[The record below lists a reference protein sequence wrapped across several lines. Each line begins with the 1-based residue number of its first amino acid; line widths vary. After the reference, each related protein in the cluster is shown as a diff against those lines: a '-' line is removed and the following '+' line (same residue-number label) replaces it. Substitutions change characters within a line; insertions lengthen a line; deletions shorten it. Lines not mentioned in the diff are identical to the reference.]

1 MGLLQ
6 YAFET
11 YEKHSH
17 LTGRPVEQ
25 KEGER
30 RREPL
35 CPVGHI
41 LQKAQLTIELDTQ
54 GNFVSASAVDEPTII
69 PATEKSASR
78 TSGAEP
84 HPLCDQI
91 DYVAPD
97 NPAKHEKYLSGLR
110 AWHESEH
117 SHPLLGPVLRYVQSG
132 SIASD
137 LKRVMPETILTED
150 GSFGKGKIS
159 GMDYQ
164 KCLIRWVVGG
174 VRCWEDQSLFAAYQR
189 YSAATMEGEKGL
201 CMLSGEID
209 TIAKTHDKG
218 IIPAINGAKLISS
231 NDIQGFTFRGRFTE
245 ASQACTIGYT
255 ASQKAH
261 KALRWLAVNQGV
273 NMAGRT
279 FICWNPKGLRV
290 VEPMRGL
297 PGLNMRGDRP
307 ATPTE
312 YRENL
317 KNTLLGYRN
326 ELSATEK
333 VVIAAFDAATTG
345 RMALTYYSELT
356 GSDFLDHVENWYST
370 CCWPNGRFGPQAPDI
385 LKIAHLAF
393 GTQRQMR
400 VEADE
405 RIVKPTVQRL
415 YRCIADG
422 ERLPADIVR
431 ALVLNASQPQ
441 RYDTSS
447 QWALL
452 HAACALVRKY
462 RNDEAKREEWTMSLD
477 KQKKDRSY
485 QFGRLLALM
494 ETVERRTYE
503 DKDSKRETNAQKMRS
518 RFCQRPLET
527 AERLDR
533 AVAPYFAKLD
543 KGLYKFYK
551 DEISAIME
559 QISLCGG
566 DANAPLEDTYLMGY
580 YLQRTN
586 YKTAETEE
594 NEDVNA

>member
-1 MGLLQ
+1 MGKTNWPD
-6 YAFET
+6 FEAIIQRAVNA
-11 YEKHSH
+11 
-17 LTGRPVEQ
+17 GRV
-25 KEGER
+25 
-30 RREPL
+30 
-35 CPVGHI
+35 
-41 LQKAQLTIELDTQ
+41 Q
-54 GNFVSASAVDEPTII
+54 G
-69 PATEKSASR
+69 
-78 TSGAEP
+78 
-84 HPLCDQI
+84 
-91 DYVAPD
+91 
-97 NPAKHEKYLSGLR
+97 
-110 AWHESEH
+110 
-117 SHPLLGPVLRYVQSG
+117 G

-279 FICWNPKGLRV
+279 FICWNPKGLKV

-356 GSDFLDHVENWYST
+356 GSDFLDHVEKSRRQLGQT
-370 CCWPNGRFGPQAPDI
+370 PPLTDGATSLLLFGKA
-385 LKIAHLAF
+385 
-393 GTQRQMR
+393 RSC
-400 VEADE
+400 V
-405 RIVKPTVQRL
+405 
-415 YRCIADG
+415 
-422 ERLPADIVR
+422 
-431 ALVLNASQPQ
+431 
-441 RYDTSS
+441 
-447 QWALL
+447 WL
-452 HAACALVRKY
+452 HGLSAR
-462 RNDEAKREEWTMSLD
+462 REQSLRR
-477 KQKKDRSY
+477 RS
-485 QFGRLLALM
+485 GA
-494 ETVERRTYE
+494 
-503 DKDSKRETNAQKMRS
+503 
-518 RFCQRPLET
+518 
-527 AERLDR
+527 
-533 AVAPYFAKLD
+533 
-543 KGLYKFYK
+543 
-551 DEISAIME
+551 
-559 QISLCGG
+559 
-566 DANAPLEDTYLMGY
+566 
-580 YLQRTN
+580 
-586 YKTAETEE
+586 
-594 NEDVNA
+594 